1 MTKKKVKNVKT
12 TVLNLG
18 NLEIAFL
25 NLTLEKDIISEE
37 DTPL

>member
-1 MTKKKVKNVKT
+1 VKT

-18 NLEIAFL
+18 NLEKAFL
-25 NLTLEKDIISEE
+25 ILTLEKDIISEE